1 MIGSPHQLAQYH
13 VVVGAELCDDI
24 VFVLHPGMED
34 VTAEDQTERWDFV
47 S

>member
-13 VVVGAELCDDI
+13 AEVGTELCVDI

-34 VTAEDQTERWDFV
+34 VTAEDQAERRDFV